1 MNEMFPDM
9 IWCWSEVIVFMQWD
23 GDKWNIS
30 TLDRRPEA
38 AACWQVSPSRGFRA
52 PSVYEHH
59 RYRHAAAASEYFL
72 VEF

>member
-1 MNEMFPDM
+1 M
-9 IWCWSEVIVFMQWD
+9 SMQWD

-52 PSVYEHH
+52 LSVYEHH
-59 RYRHAAAASEYFL
+59 RYSHAAAASEYFL